1 MDSFGVFNVSASAL
15 SAQRQRMNV
24 IASNLAN
31 AHSTRTTEGGPYR
44 RQDVVFTTE
53 AISSRD
59 AGLEGVKVDSIV
71 RDDSP
76 FKTVYDPGH
85 PDADKDGF
93 LAVPNVNVIEEMV
106 NMMMASRAYEASV
119 TSFNLSKSMFLKTL
133 ELGKVEELRL
143 ADLRLYRGGRK

>member
-53 AISSRD
+53 SISSRD

-133 ELGKVEELRL
+133 ELGKV
-143 ADLRLYRGGRK
+143 